1 SGSSSWWRMERFNN
15 GRSAGI
21 VIWCFQCFA
30 MTTMDD
36 KILGEKLQYYYSSSE
51 DEESDH
57 DEDEGQSKT
66 IRDQE
71 VLEAEIDYSPDGTA
85 VNTGPKGVINDWR
98 KYKQLETEQR
108 VEQQKE
114 MERLIKKLSM
124 TCKSNLDEELDKQKQ
139 KELQDKING
148 KVNLRVDEEEDDDDD
163 DEAFLQQYRLQRMEE
178 MRRQLS
184 AGRRFE
190 SVINISSGEE
200 FLRAVDE
207 EGKGTLVLVH
217 IFEPDVPACQA
228 MEGSLLCLAL
238 QYPQVKFCQAR
249 GSVLGTSALFR
260 SSALPALLL
269 YRGGELVGNLVR
281 VSDQLGDDFYAT
293 DVEAL
298 LQEYGLLPEKHTPA
312 HTHSSIR
319 NAAVTHTA
327 DSDSDLDID

>member
-1 SGSSSWWRMERFNN
+1 
-15 GRSAGI
+15 
-21 VIWCFQCFA
+21 
-30 MTTMDD
+30 MTNLDD
-36 KILGEKLQYYYSSSE
+36 KLLGEKLQYYCSSSE
-51 DEESDH
+51 DEESDR
-57 DEDEGQSKT
+57 EEEEGQSKS
-66 IRDQE
+66 IRDQDALVE
-71 VLEAEIDYSPDGTA
+71 EIDYSPDGTA

-124 TCKSNLDEELDKQKQ
+124 TCRSKLDEEKDEQKQ
-139 KELQDKING
+139 RELQDKING
-148 KVNLRVDEEEDDDDD
+148 KMTLRVEEEEEDD
-163 DEAFLQQYRLQRMEE
+163 DEAFLQQYRQQRMDE

-184 AGRRFE
+184 GGRRFE
-190 SVINISSGEE
+190 RVIAISSGEE
-200 FLRAVDE
+200 FLHAVDE
-207 EGKGTLVLVH
+207 EARSTLVLVH
-217 IFEPDVPACQA
+217 IFEPDVPACHA

-298 LQEYGLLPEKHTPA
+298 LQEYGLLPDKAPPPT
-312 HTHSSIR
+312 SSIR
-319 NAAVTHTA
+319 NAAVTCAA

>member
-1 SGSSSWWRMERFNN
+1 
-15 GRSAGI
+15 
-21 VIWCFQCFA
+21 
-30 MTTMDD
+30 MTTLDD

-57 DEDEGQSKT
+57 EDDENGVKT
-66 IRDQE
+66 IRDPD

-114 MERLIKKLSM
+114 MEKLIKKLSM
-124 TCKSNLDEELDKQKQ
+124 TCKSHLDEEEDRQKQ

-148 KVNLRVDEEEDDDDD
+148 KMALRDGEDDDD
-163 DEAFLQQYRLQRMEE
+163 DEAFLQQYRQQRMEE

-184 AGRRFE
+184 GGRRFE
-190 SVINISSGEE
+190 RVFDLSGGEE

-207 EGKGTLVLVH
+207 EAKGTLVLIH
-217 IFEPDVPACQA
+217 IYEPEVPACQA

-238 QYPQVKFCQAR
+238 QYPHVKFCRVQ
-249 GSVLGTSALFR
+249 GSAIGTSALFR

-298 LQEYGLLPEKHTPA
+298 LQEYGLLPEKHT

-319 NAAVTHTA
+319 NAAVTH
-327 DSDSDLDID
+327 DSETDSDLDID